1 MLQLSAVPPSQSN
14 VRNLCML
21 RIESTGT
28 QRRPTERRNDIYD
41 GIWQIWWGTRYVWFR
56 GYVYGPAV
64 PDLLHRGHCL
74 DHSYGD
80 VETTRYGLRYAWHAR
95 DVWHLSLIHIS
106 EPTRLGMSSYA

>member
-41 GIWQIWWGTRYVWFR
+41 GIWQIWWLWTRHVGRRVYA
-56 GYVYGPAV
+56 YGPAV
-64 PDLLHRGHCL
+64 PGVLRCAHPL
-74 DHSYGD
+74 DGPDGD

-95 DVWHLSLIHIS
+95 DVWHV
-106 EPTRLGMSSYA
+106 